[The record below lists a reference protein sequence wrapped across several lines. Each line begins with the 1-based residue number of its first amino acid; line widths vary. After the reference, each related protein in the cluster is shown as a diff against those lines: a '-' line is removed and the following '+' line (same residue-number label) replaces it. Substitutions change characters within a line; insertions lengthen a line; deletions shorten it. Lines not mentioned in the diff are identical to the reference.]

1 MHCYSFVNLIFDTCT
16 HDNSFSTLARR
27 AFWWNNEGAFISV
40 ILRCTQ
46 PVTKQTPSQE
56 QIHPICHSE
65 FISESNVYNNLAIWE
80 IPKRV
85 RDDSYDTAS
94 RRRGQEE
101 RKEKFT
107 TRNSAMKMVCSS
119 SCVSI

>member
-65 FISESNVYNNLAIWE
+65 FISESNVYNNSATLE
-80 IPKRV
+80 IPKQV
-85 RDDSYDTAS
+85 RYDNYDTVSGQAGQHLARHKD
-94 RRRGQEE
+94 RRV
-101 RKEKFT
+101 
-107 TRNSAMKMVCSS
+107 KMT
-119 SCVSI
+119 